1 MRRAACQPRCARFV
15 SPPSTLRTLP
25 AQLCFAHPS
34 SAFFLRQCRALAPEP
49 QTSRSCKFRAA
60 TFNFRLSTLYGL
72 EYRLMAT
79 SPIKFGTSGWRGLI
93 ADDFTFANVRLAVTA
108 IAEHAKAKAKEPTIL
123 VGYDTRFYSE
133 EFSQLAVDIL
143 QHHAVR
149 TLLCETFTPTPAV
162 AFEIMRRKLDGAINF
177 TASHNPAQYHGLKFS
192 SSDAG
197 PALPEVT
204 KDIEARAAQLAA
216 NGGVPPLP
224 PGASNSGLG
233 EKVNLRENY
242 LKRLEELVQFEILR
256 KAKPSLVVDVLH
268 GCGAGYLDRIL
279 SDHGVTVHAMRTE
292 RDCLFDG
299 TGPDVSEENLAPL
312 RKAVVDSKA
321 TAGLATDGD
330 ADRFGI
336 VDRDGTWIQP
346 NLILALVYDYLVETR
361 KWNMPAA
368 RSVATTQM
376 IDAAAKSH
384 GQTVYQTPVGFK
396 YIGQLIREDKI
407 ALGGEESAGLTIR
420 GHIPEKDGILAC
432 LLMAE
437 MIAAR
442 GASIGEQVRAMY
454 KKLGREFWPVRENL
468 HLSDEQ
474 KANAVKR
481 VAVDASTLA
490 GRKVISIDRT
500 DGAKF
505 VLDDGSWMLLRLS
518 GTEPLLRLYVEA
530 ESAGASAQ
538 LTRDASAWVLKN

>member
-1 MRRAACQPRCARFV
+1 M
-15 SPPSTLRTLP
+15 STGAGL
-25 AQLCFAHPS
+25 
-34 SAFFLRQCRALAPEP
+34 
-49 QTSRSCKFRAA
+49 
-60 TFNFRLSTLYGL
+60 LSI
-72 EYRLMAT
+72 T
-79 SPIKFGTSGWRGLI
+79 SPIKFGTSGWRGVI
-93 ADDFTFANVRLAVTA
+93 AEDFTFANVRLALTA
-108 IAEHAKAKAKEPTIL
+108 IEEHVKAKSPQPSIL

-143 QHHAVR
+143 QHQGIRA
-149 TLLCETFTPTPAV
+149 LLCETFTPTPAV
-162 AFEIMRRKLDGAINF
+162 AFEIMRRKLDGADNS
-177 TASHNPAQYHGLKFS
+177 TASHNPAQSHGLKFS

-204 KDIEARAAQLAA
+204 KDIEARAAKLFAR
-216 NGGVPPLP
+216 GGVPPLKQQS
-224 PGASNSGLG
+224 AAT
-233 EKVNLRENY
+233 EKINLRENY
-242 LKRLEELVQFEILR
+242 LKRLEQFVRFDILAQ
-256 KAKPSLVVDVLH
+256 AKTKFAVDALH
-268 GCGAGYLDRIL
+268 GCGTGYLNKIL
-279 SDHGVTVHAMRTE
+279 ADHGVSVETIRAD
-292 RDCLFDG
+292 RDVLFDG

-336 VDRDGTWIQP
+336 VDSDGAWIQP

-361 KWNMPAA
+361 KWKMPAA

-376 IDAAAKSH
+376 IDAVAKFH
-384 GQTVYQTPVGFK
+384 GQTVHQTPVGFK

-432 LLMAE
+432 LLVAE

-442 GASIGEQVRAMY
+442 GASIGEQIRGMFQ
-454 KKLGREFWPVRENL
+454 KLGREFWPVRENL
-468 HLSDEQ
+468 HLTDEQ

-481 VAVDASTLA
+481 VAVDASTLL
-490 GRKVISIDRT
+490 GRKVVSVDRT

-505 VLDDGSWMLLRLS
+505 VFEDGSWMLLRLS
-518 GTEPLLRLYVEA
+518 GTEPQIGRAHV
-530 ESAGASAQ
+530 
-538 LTRDASAWVLKN
+538 

>member
-1 MRRAACQPRCARFV
+1 MSTLPRGAAERPTSRAAAERPI
-15 SPPSTLRTLP
+15 L
-25 AQLCFAHPS
+25 
-34 SAFFLRQCRALAPEP
+34 
-49 QTSRSCKFRAA
+49 
-60 TFNFRLSTLYGL
+60 
-72 EYRLMAT
+72 
-79 SPIKFGTSGWRGLI
+79 IKFGTSGWRGLI

-108 IAEHAKAKAKEPTIL
+108 IAEHVKTKAKRPTIL

-133 EFSQLAVDIL
+133 EFSQLAADIL
-143 QHHAVR
+143 ERHGIR
-149 TLLCETFTPTPAV
+149 TLLCETFTPTPAI
-162 AFEIMRRKLDGAINF
+162 AYEIMRRELDGAINF

-192 SSDAG
+192 SADAG

-204 KDIEARAAQLAA
+204 KDIEARAARLAA
-216 NGGVPPLP
+216 NGGVPALRQ
-224 PGASNSGLG
+224 GALKFSAS

-242 LKRLEELVQFEILR
+242 LKRLEELVHFDVLAKS
-256 KAKPSLVVDVLH
+256 KAKFVGDALH
-268 GCGAGYLDRIL
+268 GCGAGYLDRTL
-279 SDHGVTVHAMRTE
+279 SDHGVAVQALRTE

-312 RKAVVDSKA
+312 RKTVADSKA

-336 VDRDGTWIQP
+336 VDRDGKWIQP

-361 KWNMPAA
+361 KWKMPAA

-432 LLMAE
+432 LLVAE

-442 GASIGEQVRAMY
+442 GASIGEQVRALY

-474 KANAVKR
+474 KANAVRK
-481 VAVDASTLA
+481 VAVDASTLL
-490 GRKVISIDRT
+490 GRKVVSIDRT

-505 VLDDGSWMLLRLS
+505 VFDDGSWMLLRLS

-530 ESAGASAQ
+530 ESAAASTK
-538 LTRDASAWVLKN
+538 LTREASRWVLQS

>member
-1 MRRAACQPRCARFV
+1 MSTLSRAAAKRPT
-15 SPPSTLRTLP
+15 SPAAAERP
-25 AQLCFAHPS
+25 A
-34 SAFFLRQCRALAPEP
+34 
-49 QTSRSCKFRAA
+49 
-60 TFNFRLSTLYGL
+60 
-72 EYRLMAT
+72 
-79 SPIKFGTSGWRGLI
+79 PIKFGTSGWRGLI

-108 IAEHAKAKAKEPTIL
+108 IAEHVKTKAKQPTIL

-133 EFSQLAVDIL
+133 EFSQLAADIL
-143 QHHAVR
+143 ERHGIR
-149 TLLCETFTPTPAV
+149 TLLCETFTPTPAI

-177 TASHNPAQYHGLKFS
+177 TASHNPAPYHGLKFS
-192 SSDAG
+192 SADAG

-204 KDIEARAAQLAA
+204 KDIEARAARLAA
-216 NGGVPPLP
+216 KGGVPALP
-224 PGASNSGLG
+224 QGASKSSAS

-242 LKRLEELVQFEILR
+242 LQRLEELVRFDVLAKS
-256 KAKPSLVVDVLH
+256 KAKFVVDVLH

-279 SDHGVTVHAMRTE
+279 GDHGVAVQALRTE

-312 RKAVVDSKA
+312 RKAVADSKA
-321 TAGLATDGD
+321 TAGLAADGD

-361 KWNMPAA
+361 KWKMPAA

-376 IDAAAKSH
+376 IDAVAKSH

-432 LLMAE
+432 LLVAE

-442 GASIGEQVRAMY
+442 GASIGAQVRAMY
-454 KKLGREFWPVRENL
+454 KRLGREFWPVRENL

-474 KANAVKR
+474 KANAVRK
-481 VAVDASTLA
+481 VAVDASTLL
-490 GRKVISIDRT
+490 GRKVVSIDRT

-505 VLDDGSWMLLRLS
+505 VFDDGSWMLLRLS

-530 ESAGASAQ
+530 DSVAGSAK
-538 LTRDASAWVLKN
+538 LTREASQWVLQS

>member
-1 MRRAACQPRCARFV
+1 M
-15 SPPSTLRTLP
+15 ST
-25 AQLCFAHPS
+25 
-34 SAFFLRQCRALAPEP
+34 SAG
-49 QTSRSCKFRAA
+49 
-60 TFNFRLSTLYGL
+60 LST
-72 EYRLMAT
+72 T
-79 SPIKFGTSGWRGLI
+79 SPIKFGTSGWRGVI
-93 ADDFTFANVRLAVTA
+93 AEDFTFANVRLALTA
-108 IAEHAKAKAKEPTIL
+108 IAEHAKAKASKPSIL

-143 QHHAVR
+143 QHHGIRA
-149 TLLCETFTPTPAV
+149 LLCETFTPTPAV
-162 AFEIMRRKLDGAINF
+162 AYEIMRRKLDGAINF
-177 TASHNPAQYHGLKFS
+177 TASHNPGQYHGLKFS

-197 PALPEVT
+197 PALPEIT
-204 KDIEARAAQLAA
+204 KDIEARASQIAA
-216 NGGVPPLP
+216 KGGVPPLP
-224 PGASNSGLG
+224 HSETKVKPSES
-233 EKVNLRENY
+233 VNLRENY
-242 LKRLEELVQFEILR
+242 LTRIEELVRFDTLK
-256 KAKPSLVVDVLH
+256 KANVKFAVDALH
-268 GCGAGYLDRIL
+268 GCGAGYLDRTL
-279 SDHGVTVHAMRTE
+279 KDHGVSVEAIRTD

-312 RKAVVDSKA
+312 RKVVTNSKA

-361 KWNMPAA
+361 QWKMPAA

-376 IDAAAKSH
+376 IDAVAKSY
-384 GQTVYQTPVGFK
+384 GQSVHQTPVGFK

-432 LLMAE
+432 LLVAE

-442 GASIGEQVRAMY
+442 GASISEQIRAMY

-474 KANAVKR
+474 KANAVRK
-481 VAVDASTLA
+481 VAVDSSTLL
-490 GRKVISIDRT
+490 GRKVVSIDRT

-505 VLDDGSWMLLRLS
+505 VFEDGSWMLLRLS

-530 ESAGASAQ
+530 ESAATSAR
-538 LTRDASAWVLKN
+538 LTSEATKWVLQS

>member
-1 MRRAACQPRCARFV
+1 M
-15 SPPSTLRTLP
+15 T
-25 AQLCFAHPS
+25 
-34 SAFFLRQCRALAPEP
+34 
-49 QTSRSCKFRAA
+49 
-60 TFNFRLSTLYGL
+60 
-72 EYRLMAT
+72 T

-108 IAEHAKAKAKEPTIL
+108 IAEHVNSQKKDSVVL

-133 EFSQLAVDIL
+133 EFSQLAVEIL
-143 QHHAVR
+143 QDHGIR
-149 TLLCETFTPTPAV
+149 TLLCDTFTPTPAV
-162 AFEIMRRKLDGAINF
+162 AYEIMRRKLDGAINF

-204 KDIEARAAQLAA
+204 KDIEARAGKLFDK
-216 NGGVPPLP
+216 GGVAKSNHSQEASRDS
-224 PGASNSGLG
+224 GA
-233 EKVNLRENY
+233 KVNLRTEY
-242 LKRLEELVQFEILR
+242 LKRIGELVRFDVLR
-256 KAKPSLVVDVLH
+256 KAKDSFVVDALH
-268 GCGAGYLDRIL
+268 GAGAGYLNKVL
-279 SDHGVTVHAMRTE
+279 EDHGVKIQAMRTD

-299 TGPDVSEENLAPL
+299 TGPDVSDENLAPL
-312 RKAVVDSKA
+312 KKAVLDSKA

-336 VDRDGTWIQP
+336 IDSDGSWVQP
-346 NLILALVYDYLVETR
+346 NYILALVYDYLVETR
-361 KWNMPAA
+361 GWKMPAA
-368 RSVATTQM
+368 RSVATSELV
-376 IDAAAKSH
+376 DAAAKSH
-384 GQTVYQTPVGFK
+384 GQTTFQTPVGFK

-432 LLMAE
+432 LLVAE
-437 MIAAR
+437 MLAAR
-442 GASIGEQVRAMY
+442 GTPIKKQVSQLF

-474 KANAVKR
+474 KKNAIDKSKTE
-481 VAVDASTLA
+481 ASSLL
-490 GRKVISIDRT
+490 GRKVKSIDRT

-505 VLDDGSWMLLRLS
+505 AFEDGSWMLLRLS

-530 ESAGASAQ
+530 TSPAASTKLVQEA
-538 LTRDASAWVLKN
+538 TDWILKG

>member
-1 MRRAACQPRCARFV
+1 M
-15 SPPSTLRTLP
+15 ST
-25 AQLCFAHPS
+25 S
-34 SAFFLRQCRALAPEP
+34 VG
-49 QTSRSCKFRAA
+49 
-60 TFNFRLSTLYGL
+60 LSTT
-72 EYRLMAT
+72 A
-79 SPIKFGTSGWRGLI
+79 PIKFGTSGWRGVI
-93 ADDFTFANVRLAVTA
+93 AEDFTFATVRLALTA
-108 IAEHAKAKAKEPTIL
+108 IAEHVKTKSSQPSIL

-143 QHHAVR
+143 ERQGIRA
-149 TLLCETFTPTPAV
+149 LLCETFTPTPAV
-162 AFEIMRRKLDGAINF
+162 AYEITRRKLDGAINF

-197 PALPEVT
+197 PALPEIT
-204 KDIEARAAQLAA
+204 KDIEARAAQIAA
-216 NGGVPPLP
+216 KGGVPPLP
-224 PGASNSGLG
+224 HSST
-233 EKVNLRENY
+233 KVKPSQSVDLRENY
-242 LKRLEELVQFEILR
+242 LKRLEEVVRFETLK
-256 KAKPSLVVDVLH
+256 KANVKFAVDALH
-268 GCGAGYLDRIL
+268 GCGAGYLDRTL
-279 SDHGVTVHAMRTE
+279 KDHGVAVEAIRTN

-312 RKAVVDSKA
+312 RKAVGDSKA

-361 KWNMPAA
+361 QWKMAAA

-376 IDAAAKSH
+376 IDAVAKSH
-384 GQTVYQTPVGFK
+384 GQSIHQTPVGFK

-432 LLMAE
+432 LLVAE

-442 GASIGEQVRAMY
+442 GASIGEQIRTMY
-454 KKLGREFWPVRENL
+454 KRLGREFWPVRENL

-474 KANAVKR
+474 KANAVRK
-481 VAVDASTLA
+481 VAVDSSTLL
-490 GRKVISIDRT
+490 GRKIISIDRT

-505 VLDDGSWMLLRLS
+505 VFEDGSWMLLRLS

-530 ESAGASAQ
+530 ESATASAK
-538 LTRDASAWVLKN
+538 LTSEATKWVLQS